1 MPVDLPKRSLSTSII
16 GVATALMV
24 ALAAGAVWCV
34 LQLYVRVD
42 LIGVSL
48 LVGLII
54 AVVVRRQGFGRSL
67 AGVLIAA
74 FSTAV
79 ACAYASYLLA
89 AAKVASYLG
98 IPMRSALT
106 SIGPDMAGAVAW
118 ADMSGFHIGTLI
130 LAIVVS
136 AWLVWRKSAPARID
150 GTPPR
155 G

>member
-1 MPVDLPKRSLSTSII
+1 MAVDPQKQSISTRVI
-16 GVATALMV
+16 GVATVLMV

-34 LQLYVRVD
+34 LQLYARVD
-42 LIGVSL
+42 LIGISL

-54 AVVVRRQGFGRSL
+54 AVVVRRQGFARTLS
-67 AGVLIAA
+67 GVLLAV
-74 FSTAV
+74 FGTAV

-89 AAKVASYLG
+89 SAKVASYLG

-130 LAIVVS
+130 LAIVLS
-136 AWLVWRKSAPARID
+136 AWLVWRKPASGQKIGVPSKR
-150 GTPPR
+150 
-155 G
+155 

>member
-1 MPVDLPKRSLSTSII
+1 MALDPPNRSISARVI
-16 GVATALMV
+16 GVATVLMV

-34 LQLYVRVD
+34 LQLYARID

-54 AVVVRRQGFGRSL
+54 AVVVRRQGFARTLSGARL
-67 AGVLIAA
+67 AMFG
-74 FSTAV
+74 TGV

-130 LAIVVS
+130 LAIILS
-136 AWLVWRKSAPARID
+136 AWLVWRKSASGQKIGVLPQR
-150 GTPPR
+150 
-155 G
+155 